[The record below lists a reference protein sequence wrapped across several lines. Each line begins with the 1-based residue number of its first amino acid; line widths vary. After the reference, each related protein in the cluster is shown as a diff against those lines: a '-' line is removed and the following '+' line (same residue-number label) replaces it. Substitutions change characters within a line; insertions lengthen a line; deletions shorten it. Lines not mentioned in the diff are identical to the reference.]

1 MSEVDDAVASARSA
15 WARISDGGD
24 PPSDRPRGAGRGPGT
39 RLAPTL
45 GRRLVRIAAAVVT
58 ILVAFTAI
66 GMVMPIGI
74 MGALLMMVLLAA
86 AVAGLAVWPS
96 DRAPPAPPPDRL
108 RTVDLKALPAQT
120 GRWLAAQ
127 RLALPAPARAAIDR
141 IGARL
146 DVLSSQLGQV
156 DPADENALELRRLL
170 GEQLPAFVG
179 DYTRVPVPLRNRERS
194 GRSPDRQ
201 LVDGLS
207 LIEAEIAA
215 MTERLAQGNLD
226 SLATRGRYLELK
238 YRGDDAPA

>member
-15 WARISDGGD
+15 WARISDGGGD
-24 PPSDRPRGAGRGPGT
+24 GVPGT
-39 RLAPTL
+39 PGIQRGTALRSIQ
-45 GRRLVRIAAAVVT
+45 RRLVRMAIAAAL
-58 ILVAFTAI
+58 ILVAFVAI

-74 MGALLMMVLLAA
+74 MGALLMMVLLVAA
-86 AVAGLAVWPS
+86 IGGFAVWPG
-96 DRAPPAPPPDRL
+96 DRAPPPPPPDRL

-127 RLALPAPARAAIDR
+127 RPQLPAPARAAVDR
-141 IGARL
+141 IGTRL
-146 DVLSSQLGQV
+146 DILSPQLGRV
-156 DPADENALELRRLL
+156 DPDDENALELRRLL

-179 DYTRVPVPLRNRERS
+179 DYARVPATLRDQERN

-215 MTERLAQGNLD
+215 MTERLAQGDLD
-226 SLATRGRYLELK
+226 SLQTRGRYLEVK
-238 YRGDDAPA
+238 YRGEGDTADG